1 MISKKVYFM
10 IPVLILLLVSLCPL
24 LVLNGTCTSVDET
37 TLHIPGETQRTR
49 AGNPVL
55 VAGLWHY
62 LNVTLIDS
70 QPSKLS
76 VAMYEGDTLPTSGER
91 NENTYYEWEY
101 DNGNW
106 NEVTEYGGTT
116 YSYINKANCKKTGN
130 AYSFYI
136 GIKSDVVK
144 NTNIDAIDYDNWTLE
159 IKADNTVIKNSGLTV
174 EEPVIGF
181 AQQSAEFYLH
191 CKPFTSTIIKPDHTF
206 GIINPYNIPFTINL
220 TYTQFA
226 NRIDTTNIDAII
238 HPNSTTTHGITIN
251 TPPWPPGIITI
262 KGSIKAIPMYVVQTG
277 DVSLISTL
285 VLDFPDIKISV
296 GHSNYTIYES
306 PTTDVVFQYEEKL
319 DAEYDEIKDI
329 TAYISGNGNA
339 SITIT
344 CKNATILNVFHEN
357 TVIDNMPFTIQST
370 NTSEQPIITQIH
382 FTQENTIAFINY
394 EIEIN
399 GENLTFTTQITV
411 GPKPS
416 QEEKPA
422 DTTLVMIIIGI
433 CIIAVIGYMI
443 YSQMKYRRR

>member
-130 AYSFYI
+130 TYSFYI

-226 NRIDTTNIDAII
+226 NRIDTTNVEAII
-238 HPNSTTTHGITIN
+238 HPNSTTTHEITIN
-251 TPPWPPGIITI
+251 TLQWPPGTITI
-262 KGSIKAIPMYVVQTG
+262 EGIVEAIPMYVVQTG
-277 DVSLISTL
+277 DVSLITTL
-285 VLDFPDIKISV
+285 VQYFPNIKIFV

-329 TAYISGNGNA
+329 TTYISGNGNA

-344 CKNATILNVFHEN
+344 CENATLLKVKVNDETIGDMPFLVHSTNLTEQQVVTQVHFTKEN
-357 TVIDNMPFTIQST
+357 TTV
-370 NTSEQPIITQIH
+370 
-382 FTQENTIAFINY
+382 FINY
-394 EIEIN
+394 ELEIN
-399 GENLTFTTQITV
+399 GENLTFTTQINV
-411 GPKPS
+411 GPKPL
-416 QEEKPA
+416 QEEKPP
-422 DTTLVMIIIGI
+422 DTTLVMIIIGV
-433 CIIAVIGYMI
+433 CVIAVIGYMI